1 MTFQIYAAMLLIPLY
16 QTLFKQFI
24 FLLLDPPENIQVS
37 LNLIDIV
44 EGETPEDVIC
54 SASAFPPGHYLW
66 TVGDTVLS
74 RSHIL
79 TFNASVTRDMAGN
92 YSCNVRNTHGH
103 ARADLVLMVNRK
115 SCILNLR

>member
-1 MTFQIYAAMLLIPLY
+1 M
-16 QTLFKQFI
+16 
-24 FLLLDPPENIQVS
+24 
-37 LNLIDIV
+37 

-66 TVGDTVLS
+66 TVGDTILS

-115 SCILNLR
+115 SCYR